1 MVEPNNLK
9 KASQLPFLNVLKVSS
24 SRENVAIKIATK
36 NQHTMMMMMMMR
48 GHQNNTK
55 ILKFWI

>member
-36 NQHTMMMMMMMR
+36 EPTYDDDDE
-48 GHQNNTK
+48 GPPK
-55 ILKFWI
+55 